1 MSSMA
6 GFSYIPGKTFL
17 HRLDPRTKLI
27 AFLVITF
34 SAIQITDP
42 IVMASMLVVIVLLSV
57 NSHIP
62 LRRSANLLY
71 RLLPLLAFYFIF
83 NMPLN
88 PLNLQMVQDPRK
100 ILFYLIPFTKLWPV
114 SAEGMVFAVAMLFRF
129 ALIVYSLQV
138 LITFTTQT
146 VDISRALIKWKVPAP
161 IALTAGIGFTFVP
174 ILGQSTTMVM
184 DAQKCRG
191 GKGVDTGNV
200 IQRLKALI
208 NLLVPIIVS
217 TVKKAQFVAVAIESR
232 GFGYN
237 IAKRTFL
244 KESKIRPLDMVTIV
258 ILIAYLISI
267 YYLTAHQILSWKITW
282 SLLQR
287 LRRS

>member
-1 MSSMA
+1 MA
-6 GFSYIPGKTFL
+6 FSYIPAKSFL

-34 SAIQITDP
+34 SAVQITDP
-42 IVMASMLVVIVLLSV
+42 IVMGSMLVVLILLSLI
-57 NSHIP
+57 SHIP
-62 LRRSANLLY
+62 MRKSASLLY
-71 RLLPLLAFYFIF
+71 RLLPLLTFYFIF
-83 NMPLN
+83 NLPLN
-88 PLNLQMVQDPRK
+88 PLNLKLIQDPAK
-100 ILFYLIPFTKLWPV
+100 ILFYMIPFTKLWPITGQGV
-114 SAEGMVFAVAMLFRF
+114 IFSFAMLFRF

-174 ILGQSTTMVM
+174 VLGQTTTMVM

-191 GKGVDTGNV
+191 GKGVDTGNTA
-200 IQRLKALI
+200 QRLKALI
-208 NLLVPIIVS
+208 NLLIPIIVS
-217 TVKKAQFVAVAIESR
+217 TVKRAQFIAVAIESR

-237 IAKRTFL
+237 IEKRTFVRETKL
-244 KESKIRPLDMVTIV
+244 AMRDYVTMV
-258 ILIAYLISI
+258 ILIGYLASI
-267 YYLTAHQILSWKITW
+267 YYLTSHGILSWNFTW

-287 LRRS
+287 LRVAA

>member
-1 MSSMA
+1 MSGMA
-6 GFSYIPGKTFL
+6 AFSYIPGKSFL

-34 SAIQITDP
+34 TAVQITDP
-42 IVMASMLVVIVLLSV
+42 IVMASMLVVLFFCPV

-62 LRRSANLLY
+62 LRKSASLLY
-71 RLLPLLAFYFIF
+71 RLLPLLCFYFIF
-83 NMPLN
+83 NLPLN
-88 PLNLQMVQDPRK
+88 PLNLKLVQDPAK
-100 ILFYLIPFTKLWPV
+100 ISFYLIPFVRLGPV
-114 SAEGMVFAVAMLFRF
+114 SWEGMVFSFAMLFRF

-174 ILGQSTTMVM
+174 ILGQATTMVM

-191 GKGVDTGNV
+191 GKGVDTGNI

-208 NLLVPIIVS
+208 NLLYQS
-217 TVKKAQFVAVAIESR
+217 
-232 GFGYN
+232 
-237 IAKRTFL
+237 
-244 KESKIRPLDMVTIV
+244 
-258 ILIAYLISI
+258 
-267 YYLTAHQILSWKITW
+267 
-282 SLLQR
+282 
-287 LRRS
+287 